1 MGAWVRQ
8 RRAPGTLLLRQTRL
22 IFNQTDRGSVLGADP
37 EVQSSVVWH
46 QRERGLMKN
55 THHCG
60 YLCVHFSISAYLLVP
75 LIKQE
80 CWRLLDMQSVSSA
93 LLAFV

>member
-1 MGAWVRQ
+1 
-8 RRAPGTLLLRQTRL
+8 
-22 IFNQTDRGSVLGADP
+22 
-37 EVQSSVVWH
+37 
-46 QRERGLMKN
+46 MKN

-80 CWRLLDMQSVSSA
+80 RWRLLDMQSVSSA